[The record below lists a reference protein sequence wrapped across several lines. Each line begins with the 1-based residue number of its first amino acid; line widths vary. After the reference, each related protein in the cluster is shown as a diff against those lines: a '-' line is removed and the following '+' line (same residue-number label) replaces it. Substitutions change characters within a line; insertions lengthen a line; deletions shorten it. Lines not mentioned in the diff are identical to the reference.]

1 MGDYA
6 PLVEQAGFMV
16 KYAELFERP
25 TELKGDDGLADWIRM
40 FLEVPFRA
48 VNNEKE
54 ADEIISEAVNELKAE
69 LYVNGKWY
77 ADYVRLRMRAVK
89 T

>member
-6 PLVEQAGFMV
+6 PLVEQAGFTV

-40 FLEVPFRA
+40 FLEVPFRT
-48 VNNEKE
+48 VKEKKE
-54 ADEIISEAVNELKAE
+54 ADEIISEAVNELEAE
-69 LYVNGKWY
+69 LYANGKWY
-77 ADYVRLRMRAVK
+77 ADYMRLRMRAVK